1 MVGEIVALFDLNNDG
16 KIDYLEFETFLNQ
29 KFPEVEKEASLYA
42 GTGGRGGGGTF
53 VICCHQR
60 VNPCV

>member
-42 GTGGRGGGGTF
+42 GTEGGGVPLWF
-53 VICCHQR
+53 VVTR
-60 VNPCV
+60 E